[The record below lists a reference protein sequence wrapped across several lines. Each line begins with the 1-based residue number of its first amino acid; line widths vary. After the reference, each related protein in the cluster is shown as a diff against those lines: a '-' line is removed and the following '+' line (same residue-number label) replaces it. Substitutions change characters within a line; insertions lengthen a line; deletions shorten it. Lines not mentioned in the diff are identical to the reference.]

1 MIAFGSWEKQK
12 DGMLHGPRIRSG
24 VEVRC
29 VSGKTFASDLQFQV
43 ELGLAGVNPSPFCK
57 LRPALFYP
65 RILAYNTSTATVLT
79 FPSHAFLTQ
88 HVAVFLGSLFN
99 SILCNCLNKSFFSQ
113 EFFVFFTRE
122 IVQLFHFHFSS
133 KNTSLFFSGSLFNSI
148 LCICLN
154 KECAAHLSLT
164 FIG

>member
-29 VSGKTFASDLQFQV
+29 VSGKTFASDLQSQV

-65 RILAYNTSTATVLT
+65 RILAYNTSTPTVLT

-88 HVAVFLGSLFN
+88 HVAVFLGSFFN
-99 SILCNCLNKSFFSQ
+99 SILCNCLNKSF
-113 EFFVFFTRE
+113 VFCF
-122 IVQLFHFHFSS
+122 
-133 KNTSLFFSGSLFNSI
+133 LFFSRVFFYSGDCSTFSLSLSLF
-148 LCICLN
+148 LKQHVTVFL
-154 KECAAHLSLT
+154 
-164 FIG
+164 G

>member
-1 MIAFGSWEKQK
+1 
-12 DGMLHGPRIRSG
+12 MLHGPKIRSG

-29 VSGKTFASDLQFQV
+29 VSGKTFASDLQSQV

-57 LRPALFYP
+57 LRPALFKP

-99 SILCNCLNKSFFSQ
+99 SILCNCLNKSFVFCFSQ
-113 EFFVFFTRE
+113 EFFVFFLLGR
-122 IVQLFHFHFSS
+122 
-133 KNTSLFFSGSLFNSI
+133 LFNF
-148 LCICLN
+148 
-154 KECAAHLSLT
+154 LT
-164 FIG
+164 FTFTFPQTTRHCFSRVVCSIRYFASVSTRNVRPTFL

>member
-1 MIAFGSWEKQK
+1 
-12 DGMLHGPRIRSG
+12 MLHGPRIRSG

-29 VSGKTFASDLQFQV
+29 VSGKTFASDLQSQV

-57 LRPALFYP
+57 LRPALFQP

-99 SILCNCLNKSFFSQ
+99 SILCNCLNKSFVFCFLFFSR
-113 EFFVFFTRE
+113 VFFTRE
-122 IVQLFHFHFSS
+122 IVQLFHFHFSAN
-133 KNTSLFFSGSLFNSI
+133 NTSLFFLVSLFNSI